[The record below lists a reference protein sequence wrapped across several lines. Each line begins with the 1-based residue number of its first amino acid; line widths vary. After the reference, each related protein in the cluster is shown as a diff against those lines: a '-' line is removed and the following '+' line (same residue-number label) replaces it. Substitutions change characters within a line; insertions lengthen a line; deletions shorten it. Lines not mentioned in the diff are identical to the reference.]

1 MDESEFKD
9 RMGRLSRIVQANR
22 ESGNGPEARQC
33 LCRICGHRWNARTE
47 SARPRTCPS
56 CRSSLWDRKEL
67 RTVRCYRCGH
77 EWRTSLPHPPRCPSC
92 TSDKWDLKT
101 VAVRCRKCSSVW
113 YDPLSVDKISK
124 CPQCGPV
131 PRDMISPA
139 SKNSMTQTMKTNQRG
154 EGLLLRLRCMM
165 YSMEATQRT
174 FPRRR
179 LSEKGSPPSRPE
191 SFMSSY
197 AVPEQWKSHAGAV
210 SHWRKYSTLFLHIPQ
225 PSAGGVSHE
234 TIGGQLSGSR
244 LPLL

>member
-9 RMGRLSRIVQANR
+9 RMDRLSRIVQANR

-47 SARPRTCPS
+47 SVRPRTCPS

-139 SKNSMTQTMKTNQRG
+139 SKKSMTQNMKTNQR
-154 EGLLLRLRCMM
+154 
-165 YSMEATQRT
+165 
-174 FPRRR
+174 RRG
-179 LSEKGSPPSRPE
+179 SSPPSE
-191 SFMSSY
+191 MYDVFNGSDSADISEKALIGKGFS
-197 AVPEQWKSHAGAV
+197 AEQAGILHEFICGAGAV
-210 SHWRKYSTLFLHIPQ
+210 EIACRRGKSLEEVLNV
-225 PSAGGVSHE
+225 VSPY
-234 TIGGQLSGSR
+234 TVAVGRRS
-244 LPLL
+244 LP